1 MGWRGIGRPLAGAPA
16 GLAAAGRTLDGRLS
30 LNNGREDSLTIGWP
44 GEASGFADGVETGAD
59 RGTAGIRGGV
69 AVRAAGGAPAAGA
82 VGTAVLSG
90 AEAAGRT
97 PAAGAAGGG
106 TFGATPGAGLGT
118 GRGATAAAG
127 STTAGAATTAGAG
140 AGGTAGGAKGLAGT
154 AAGRE
159 RAALAAAS
167 LATFSATAS
176 ASAWASASATA
187 RKCWRTLTAADSSME
202 LEWVFFSVTP
212 TSGSSSIMA
221 LDLTSSSRA
230 RSLMRI

>member
-16 GLAAAGRTLDGRLS
+16 GLAAAGRTPDGRAS
-30 LNNGREDSLTIGWP
+30 LNNGREDSFTIGWP
-44 GEASGFADGVETGAD
+44 GEASGFAEGVETGAG
-59 RGTAGIRGGV
+59 RGAADARRGV
-69 AVRAAGGAPAAGA
+69 AERTAGGAPAPGAGVGA
-82 VGTAVLSG
+82 VFSG
-90 AEAAGRT
+90 AAAEGRT
-97 PAAGAAGGG
+97 PTAGADGGG
-106 TFGATPGAGLGT
+106 TFGATPGAGFGT
-118 GRGATAAAG
+118 GGGATAAAG

-140 AGGTAGGAKGLAGT
+140 AGGMAGGAVGLAGT

-167 LATFSATAS
+167 LATFSAAAE
-176 ASAWASASATA
+176 ASAWASASAMA

-212 TSGSSSIMA
+212 TSGSTSIMA